1 MDAMNTEL
9 PKPLTPASRSSSE
22 PGGVAIRPL
31 AIPNEHGGWGFLLE
45 PLLMALLVAP
55 SRSGIAIAVAA
66 LAAFF
71 MRHPLKFAAGD
82 LILRRKRYPRT
93 GVCAMLAMAYA
104 SMAVLALVFAARAE
118 SRVLAPIVAVLPF
131 FGVQLYYDM
140 RNRGRE
146 WVPELFGA
154 LAAGAFG
161 AACMLAAGRGAS
173 AAALLWLL
181 AACRAVPAIAH
192 VRALIRRRGF
202 AISMA
207 LHAAAA
213 AGIGALVIAGQ
224 ASPFFAAIYVLLLGR
239 AIYAPFRDRNVRPAR
254 IGREEIAWG
263 IGTVVMIVLGFRM

>member
-1 MDAMNTEL
+1 MHANTEMS
-9 PKPLTPASRSSSE
+9 KPLTSASRSSSE
-22 PGGVAIRPL
+22 AGAVAIRPL
-31 AIPNEHGGWGFLLE
+31 AVPNEHGGWGFLLE
-45 PLLMALLVAP
+45 PLLMALFVAP
-55 SRSGIAIAVAA
+55 SRSGFAIAIAA

-93 GVCAMLAMAYA
+93 SVCALLAIAYAATAMLA
-104 SMAVLALVFAARAE
+104 LWFAARAN
-118 SRVLAPIVAVLPF
+118 VLVLIPIAAALPF
-131 FGVQLYYDM
+131 FGVQLFYDM

-161 AACMLAAGRGAS
+161 AACMLAAGKGAGV
-173 AAALLWLL
+173 AALLWLL

-202 AISMA
+202 AISIA
-207 LHAAAA
+207 LHALAA
-213 AGIGALVIAGQ
+213 AGIGALVLVGQ
-224 ASPFFAAIYVLLLGR
+224 ASPLFAAIYVLLLGR
-239 AIYAPFRDRNVRPAR
+239 AIHAPFRDRNVRPAR

-263 IGTVVMIVLGFRM
+263 IGTVVMVALGFRM